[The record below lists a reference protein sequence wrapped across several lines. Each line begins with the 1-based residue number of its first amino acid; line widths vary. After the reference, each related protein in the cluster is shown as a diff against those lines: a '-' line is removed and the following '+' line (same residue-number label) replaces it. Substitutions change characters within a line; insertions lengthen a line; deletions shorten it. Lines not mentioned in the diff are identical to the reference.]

1 MPNNLLASGVYGC
14 VFNPAYQC
22 SGKITNKKKLVSKLT
37 KDDFTSRTEI
47 DMSKR
52 LKNIPNYKNYFIV
65 IESSCPIKRK
75 NMKKSSMMNQCELM
89 KKNTELKH
97 SYVLLYANY
106 IRSVE
111 LADYLELNTSLSI
124 YDIIKIFI
132 DIRERIDMMT
142 KYKIIHN
149 DLHFGNILISKDTG
163 NLYIIDFGL
172 SICSEYYYK
181 DGELDYSY
189 LRDVIFNYS
198 PSWNW
203 WTMEYH
209 LLGYLIHIGDLNEK
223 VIRDTVKEYMDN
235 HRIIPQISAEFAKE
249 FEKRLLRYF
258 LKYAK
263 MSRQDTIKELL
274 SFSHTWDYYKI
285 ALHFL
290 KIMQVYNINNDMLKM
305 FLINL
310 ISPNPEKR
318 PSMLE
323 QHRMVSQLIQFLPI
337 VKESKPYKPPIAS

>member
-14 VFNPAYQC
+14 VFNPAYKC
-22 SGKITNKKKLVSKLT
+22 NGKPTNKKKLVSKLT

-47 DMSKR
+47 DISR
-52 LKNIPNYKNYFIV
+52 RIKNIPNYKNYFIV
-65 IESSCPIKRK
+65 VESSCPIKRK
-75 NMKKSSMMNQCELM
+75 NMKKSSMMPQCELM
-89 KKNTELKH
+89 KKNTEVKNN
-97 SYVLLYANY
+97 YVLLYANY
-106 IRSVE
+106 IRSME
-111 LADYLELNTSLSI
+111 LADYLETKDSLSI

-132 DIRERIDMMT
+132 DIRERIDMMV
-142 KYKIIHN
+142 KSKIVHN
-149 DLHFGNILISKDTG
+149 DLHFGNILRSKETG
-163 NLYIIDFGL
+163 NIYIIDFGL
-172 SICSEYYYK
+172 SICTENYYK

-189 LRDVIFNYS
+189 LNQVIFNYS

-209 LLGYLIHIGDLNEK
+209 LLGYLIHNGDLSEK
-223 VIRDTVKEYMDN
+223 IIRDTVKEYLDN
-235 HRIIPQISAEFAKE
+235 HRIIPQISSEFGKE
-249 FEKRLLRYF
+249 FERRLIQYF

-263 MSRQDTIKELL
+263 MGKEESIKELL

-290 KIMQVYNINNDMLKM
+290 KVMQINHFNNDMLKM

-318 PSMLE
+318 PTMLE

-337 VKESKPYKPPIAS
+337 IKESKPVEKIISS